1 MTLMPYQQRVVE
13 EKADLD
19 VKREA
24 LNAFIGSPVF
34 AATDS
39 AEQVRL
45 HHQAIHMLHYS
56 CILGDRIDAFKD

>member
-24 LNAFIGSPVF
+24 LNAFIGSGIF
-34 AATDS
+34 ASVDIE
-39 AEQVRL
+39 EQVRL
-45 HHQAIHMLHYS
+45 HHQAIHMAHYS
-56 CILGDRIDAFKD
+56 HILGDRIAAFS